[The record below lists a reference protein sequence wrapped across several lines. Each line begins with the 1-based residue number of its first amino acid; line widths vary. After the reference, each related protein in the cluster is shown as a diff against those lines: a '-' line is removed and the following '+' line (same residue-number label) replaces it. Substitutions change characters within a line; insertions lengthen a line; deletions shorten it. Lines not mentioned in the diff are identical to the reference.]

1 MSELRDAILTN
12 NEDEEV
18 LDDDYDDGVVMVD
31 PTDLEMGSD
40 GEAED
45 DELMIDCEYD
55 DVQEMPN
62 QFSEDGEGYDPLSL
76 VSVGLDEEDDDD
88 DDEDEEDEE
97 VSIEDDQEQNCNFCS
112 KTFSNRKQLN
122 RHIKSVHQKACSVA
136 CQYCGR
142 VLSDAD
148 SYKRH
153 LNNVHQIKIPDL
165 GENSS
170 PTKLFQ
176 VKNVSPVFSIPS
188 LVKKCPDCDQQFA
201 TKTTLNI
208 HRLKVHVAGLKNMPC
223 PQCNQECND
232 LTSHMRRFHN
242 VEGIVCPHCA
252 NIFSKKCTLNRHI
265 EQVHLNIQIHKPA
278 TCPECNKVFSKKG
291 HLDRHIKIIHQGIK
305 DYSDPCP
312 YCGKVFTTRA
322 SLEPHIAM
330 VHEGVRKKCSICN
343 KVLSDLNKHMRTVHG
358 TYRRKAKIPK
368 ELIGEM
374 DNPDANIT
382 PQIYGANPGGKNACQ
397 TELNIA
403 TNFEKTSILETTL
416 KSEIIP
422 KVNSNIPNLPLKI
435 EQTVSMT
442 PKKSE
447 FELKH
452 DVVTES
458 IKEELGLSSGITLQ
472 KIVRPLKGPPK
483 LTYHGPKSGFAP
495 KPNQFGSIMITPK
508 TNFLDQ
514 DDCSEPISDAN
525 NCLLPRLV
533 KMSDETESSKMV
545 KITGKF
551 SRKVPDLVPLKKIV
565 QKT

>member
-495 KPNQFGSIMITPK
+495 KPNQFGSITITPK

-533 KMSDETESSKMV
+533 KMPDETESSKMV

>member
-495 KPNQFGSIMITPK
+495 KPNQFGSITITPK

>member
-1 MSELRDAILTN
+1 MSELKDAIL
-12 NEDEEV
+12 DEEGTV
-18 LDDDYDDGVVMVD
+18 EEDYNDGVVMVD

-40 GEAED
+40 EDGQD

-55 DVQEMPN
+55 DIQEISN
-62 QFSEDGEGYDPLSL
+62 EQSEDGEGYDPLSL

-88 DDEDEEDEE
+88 MEEGLSFENG
-97 VSIEDDQEQNCNFCS
+97 QEQKCTFCS
-112 KTFSNRKQLN
+112 KGFSNRKQLN

-153 LNNVHQIKIPDL
+153 LNNVHQIKIPEL
-165 GENSS
+165 EENSS
-170 PTKLFQ
+170 PSKLFQ

-223 PQCNQECND
+223 PQCNQECSD

-242 VEGIVCPHCA
+242 VDGIVCPHCA

-382 PQIYGANPGGKNACQ
+382 PQIYGANPGGKNGTQ
-397 TELNIA
+397 IA
-403 TNFEKTSILETTL
+403 EVNLSPTVEKTSILETTL

-422 KVNSNIPNLPLKI
+422 KQNSSIPITPLKI
-435 EQTVSMT
+435 ESVVSVA
-442 PKKSE
+442 PKI
-447 FELKH
+447 ELKN
-452 DVVTES
+452 DIVTES

-472 KIVRPLKGPPK
+472 KIVRPLKAPPK
-483 LTYHGPKSGFAP
+483 LTYHGPKNGLTP
-495 KPNQFGSIMITPK
+495 KQNQFGSITITPK
-508 TNFLDQ
+508 SSFLSQNNF
-514 DDCSEPISDAN
+514 SEHVSDAN

-533 KMSDETESSKMV
+533 KMPDETESSKMV

-551 SRKVPDLVPLKKIV
+551 SRKLPDLVPLKKIG